1 MKRLIAFALILSLLL
16 LLPACA
22 AANVNSTEGKDNVD
36 RSKVWN
42 EVTAALGYEPYRLQ
56 YCASENGYH
65 IVRWGGNTADM
76 QTVMI
81 AGYTF
86 NTTSDTRLMAYK
98 DGEFTDLV
106 KAFFLG
112 LVSRDG
118 IARAHEASEGKKTDA
133 APKVYDSAQAF
144 FEDKMGPLEEF
155 RIFGEENGCQI
166 AYVAWKD
173 GKGQPST
180 KTIAD
185 IEFRFAENS
194 FIYIYRDGT
203 FCGLNWAYYQEVV
216 SKELVTQVAQLYAEY
231 QPKE

>member
-1 MKRLIAFALILSLLL
+1 
-16 LLPACA
+16 
-22 AANVNSTEGKDNVD
+22 
-36 RSKVWN
+36 
-42 EVTAALGYEPYRLQ
+42 
-56 YCASENGYH
+56 
-65 IVRWGGNTADM
+65 
-76 QTVMI
+76 
-81 AGYTF
+81 
-86 NTTSDTRLMAYK
+86 MAYK

-118 IARAHEASEGKKTDA
+118 IARAHKASESKQTDA
-133 APKVYDSAQAF
+133 PPKVYDSAQAF

-166 AYVAWKD
+166 VYVAWKD

>member
-76 QTVMI
+76 QTVTI

-144 FEDKMGPLEEF
+144 FEDKKGPLEEF
-155 RIFGEENGCQI
+155 RILGEENGCQI
-166 AYVAWKD
+166 VYVAWKD
-173 GKGQPST
+173 GKGEART
-180 KTIAD
+180 VTVAD
-185 IEFRFAENS
+185 IEFRFPEKEY
-194 FIYIYRDGT
+194 IYIYRDG
-203 FCGLNWAYYQEVV
+203 GSASLSWAFDQEIV
-216 SKELVTQVAQLYAEY
+216 SKETVTKVAQLYAEY
-231 QPKE
+231 ENKE